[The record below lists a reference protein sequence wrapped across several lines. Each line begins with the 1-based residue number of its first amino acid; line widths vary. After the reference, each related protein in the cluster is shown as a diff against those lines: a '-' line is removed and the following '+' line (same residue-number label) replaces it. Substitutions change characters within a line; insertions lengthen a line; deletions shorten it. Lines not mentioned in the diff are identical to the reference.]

1 MKLINIY
8 IYIERERER
17 EGLLLVEIN
26 NIFLKKLELSNWTN
40 NFFLKLKIE
49 VNTRLDFFSNNLGN
63 TKKKLCNYI

>member
-1 MKLINIY
+1 MKLMNIY
-8 IYIERERER
+8 IYIERER

-40 NFFLKLKIE
+40 KIFLKLKIE

>member
-1 MKLINIY
+1 MKLMNIY
-8 IYIERERER
+8 IYRERER

-40 NFFLKLKIE
+40 KKFLKLKIE

>member
-1 MKLINIY
+1 MKLMNIY
-8 IYIERERER
+8 IYIERER

-40 NFFLKLKIE
+40 KNFLKLKIE

>member
-1 MKLINIY
+1 MKLMNIY
-8 IYIERERER
+8 IYIERER

-40 NFFLKLKIE
+40 KKILKLKIE

>member
-1 MKLINIY
+1 MKLMNIY
-8 IYIERERER
+8 IYIERER

-40 NFFLKLKIE
+40 KKFLKLKIE